1 MDEWISLS
9 YYQFPYSVENER
21 IIPSLASRLSLCL
34 KLLLAVSRIKIL
46 FVIDKKID

>member
-21 IIPSLASRLSLCL
+21 IIPLLASRLSLCL